1 MRWASAL
8 SGKESTDDAVAEAA
22 GGVRSALRGEA
33 PDLLVAFLSPHHL
46 RSGTRLPA
54 LLATQFPGALL
65 AGCSG
70 GGVIGAGHEVEDAP
84 AFSLTGAAL
93 PGVRLLPFHLD
104 QSELPAGAGAQEWR
118 TAIGI
123 DPAQRPCF
131 LLLAD
136 PLTLDASALVQGLD
150 VAYPAAS
157 KFGGLASGGTGPG
170 ANRLFLGDRTF
181 RRGVAGVALSGNI
194 AVETIVAQGCRPI
207 GNPLIV
213 TRCQGNVVQELDSQ
227 PPLEVLREL
236 YGSLPARDQELFRT
250 SLFVGVEMRQD
261 QVEYR
266 AGELLVRNLVGMD
279 PDSGALAI
287 GAPLHPMQV
296 VQFLLRDARTATED
310 LARMLDRSA
319 ARRSPPAG
327 ALLFSCLGRGAHL
340 FGRPDHDT
348 DLFREKVGQVPLG
361 GFFCNGEIGQVG
373 GATFLHGYTSSFAL
387 FREAAS

>member
-1 MRWASAL
+1 
-8 SGKESTDDAVAEAA
+8 
-22 GGVRSALRGEA
+22 
-33 PDLLVAFLSPHHL
+33 
-46 RSGTRLPA
+46 
-54 LLATQFPGALL
+54 
-65 AGCSG
+65 
-70 GGVIGAGHEVEDAP
+70 
-84 AFSLTGAAL
+84 
-93 PGVRLLPFHLD
+93 
-104 QSELPAGAGAQEWR
+104 
-118 TAIGI
+118 
-123 DPAQRPCF
+123 
-131 LLLAD
+131 
-136 PLTLDASALVQGLD
+136 
-150 VAYPAAS
+150 
-157 KFGGLASGGTGPG
+157 
-170 ANRLFLGDRTF
+170 
-181 RRGVAGVALSGNI
+181 VALSGNI